1 MNLIYLNTYN
11 LFRAIKSKIDKKINI
26 ILIPLLVK
34 YGMVNMLCLLLIFNL
49 KKINKIKPKQK
60 TKYKAIVLSK
70 SGGTDDLICS
80 QIKYN
85 KDIEY
90 LQSYRSFFKNIYY
103 SISNTKNIEDIKNF
117 SAEKTKTF
125 KKEYL
130 NFLIKFLKILKQK
143 YKINAFIGFNYIY
156 FAEKELHEACSQVKI
171 PFLLL
176 YKETVLTEIEKKYL
190 KYVLTK
196 TKEKFNG
203 YKIAV
208 YSNFAKKILSES
220 KFVNKNKIEV
230 VGCSRLSE
238 SFSFK
243 KKLPKNQILYYA
255 IQNDRG
261 LPNRF
266 IKQFGNKFFKD
277 LKCYKYY
284 NSKYSW
290 KSLHVKTL
298 KILKKFAINNPETLI
313 IIKNKTGISHNTKQ
327 YLNLPINMKIKSD
340 GIGHQLLERSK
351 VVVAW
356 NTTSIIEGIAA
367 NRLILLPYFHTK
379 NNDFKKE
386 NELTLKLKNENYGYS
401 NNDFYKKL
409 DFFMKKKY
417 KNNQI
422 YNNQYSLEYYL
433 GNKNNDASLKLD
445 NFLRKNIKK
454 PKF

>member
-1 MNLIYLNTYN
+1 MNLTYLNIYN
-11 LFRAIKSKIDKKINI
+11 LFRTIKSKIDKKINI

-60 TKYKAIVLSK
+60 TKYKVIVLSK

-117 SAEKTKTF
+117 SAEKTKTY

-156 FAEKELHEACSQVKI
+156 FAEKELHEACTQVKI

-190 KYVLTK
+190 KYVLKK

-208 YSNFAKKILSES
+208 YSNFAKKILIES

-255 IQNDRG
+255 I
-261 LPNRF
+261 
-266 IKQFGNKFFKD
+266 
-277 LKCYKYY
+277 
-284 NSKYSW
+284 
-290 KSLHVKTL
+290 
-298 KILKKFAINNPETLI
+298 
-313 IIKNKTGISHNTKQ
+313 
-327 YLNLPINMKIKSD
+327 
-340 GIGHQLLERSK
+340 
-351 VVVAW
+351 
-356 NTTSIIEGIAA
+356 
-367 NRLILLPYFHTK
+367 
-379 NNDFKKE
+379 
-386 NELTLKLKNENYGYS
+386 
-401 NNDFYKKL
+401 
-409 DFFMKKKY
+409 
-417 KNNQI
+417 
-422 YNNQYSLEYYL
+422 
-433 GNKNNDASLKLD
+433 
-445 NFLRKNIKK
+445 
-454 PKF
+454 